1 MGSSYTPTYYTSLH
15 ESITTICKSILPF
28 SFKKRRIPAIAAA
41 ENRLSEQQSD
51 NLKWQQESFHQM
63 LKLIGLCKEGIIGQ
77 DEVSDFRAHVVQTI
91 TGLPVDYEA
100 PVILRDKLIFL
111 QDLFYA
117 NCITEDEYHASK
129 RPLLQRL
136 AVQGAKIRESDVIV
150 GAHNGIPN
158 EEWSALY
165 LQEKKKQCS
174 VNPDR
179 LMLENKPKEV
189 STCVPPVISTT
200 RFSGKNELL
209 SSKENPFWDCDLGE
223 NESETKSILM
233 METLPE
239 VPVTSEK
246 QNEKAR
252 RKPFS
257 GLFKRNERNPAV
269 EEKEKSKL
277 VMKSN
282 WGFDGLKKW
291 MKNESEDEST
301 PLSRTEKSDNAGYNN
316 GGTEPKI
323 NPVVGERA
331 ESKKTTKEKL
341 LVHQNGSETNLNEEK
356 KHSSRKWT
364 TFNDD
369 DEEENAHPNLF
380 SNQTHNPYSNSMKQD
395 KFFSS
400 SANIRSS
407 LNSSSGNDKGFSY
420 NPFFEVQDY

>member
-28 SFKKRRIPAIAAA
+28 SFKKRRIPAISAA

-77 DEVSDFRAHVVQTI
+77 DQVSDFRAHVIQTI

-100 PVILRDKLIFL
+100 PMILRDKLIFL

-136 AVQGAKIRESDVIV
+136 AVQGAKIRESDVIIET
-150 GAHNGIPN
+150 HNRIPN
-158 EEWSALY
+158 EEWSVLY
-165 LQEKKKQCS
+165 LKENKQCS

-179 LMLENKPKEV
+179 LMLENKPKEGPGTSHVKKESTV
-189 STCVPPVISTT
+189 S
-200 RFSGKNELL
+200 KLL
-209 SSKENPFWDCDLGE
+209 SSKENPFWDCDLSE

-233 METLPE
+233 KETLGK
-239 VPVTSEK
+239 SS
-246 QNEKAR
+246 NEKAR

-291 MKNESEDEST
+291 MKNESEDESA
-301 PLSRTEKSDNAGYNN
+301 PLSCNEKSDDSGYNN
-316 GGTEPKI
+316 GGTEPK
-323 NPVVGERA
+323 NTVVGEKRP

-341 LVHQNGSETNLNEEK
+341 LVHENGSETNFNEEK
-356 KHSSRKWT
+356 KHSLRKWT
-364 TFNDD
+364 MFDD
-369 DEEENAHPNLF
+369 DEENAHPNLF
-380 SNQTHNPYSNSMKQD
+380 SNQTHYPYSSMKQD

-400 SANIRSS
+400 SANTRSS
-407 LNSSSGNDKGFSY
+407 LNSSSGNDKGFRY